1 MFLFQGL
8 REILERYMEDDQDMY
23 RMCLSKWRDA
33 ELENADAGSDNTL
46 LIGAWWNCRAAIK
59 AIVIFV
65 LNQVVQWGCRQRR
78 HTADRCV
85 IDGLAAA

>member
-1 MFLFQGL
+1 MCYISCYFQGL

-46 LIGAWWNCRAAIK
+46 LIGGCDYDSQQFRCSG
-59 AIVIFV
+59 FPSGF
-65 LNQVVQWGCRQRR
+65 NQ
-78 HTADRCV
+78 A
-85 IDGLAAA
+85 LASS

>member
-1 MFLFQGL
+1 MTQITCYNLVILQGL

-46 LIGAWWNCRAAIK
+46 LIGGQMLYVMLLCMCWVSLKVCM
-59 AIVIFV
+59 
-65 LNQVVQWGCRQRR
+65 
-78 HTADRCV
+78 
-85 IDGLAAA
+85 

>member
-1 MFLFQGL
+1 LQGL

-46 LIGAWWNCRAAIK
+46 LIGEAC
-59 AIVIFV
+59 
-65 LNQVVQWGCRQRR
+65 
-78 HTADRCV
+78 
-85 IDGLAAA
+85 